1 MGLSK
6 PNKSKSSNTNI
17 GKQKPVKIVLK
28 KITAKELASNRIAA
42 YGYLI

>member
-6 PNKSKSSNTNI
+6 PNKSKSNTNM
-17 GKQKPVKIVLK
+17 GKQKPVKVVLK